1 MEEKL
6 INTIR
11 TDYEEFKSQLESIDN
26 TIKTSKVD
34 SYMKQLL
41 IENRIMFAS
50 KIMELEKLIRII
62 DERC

>member
-11 TDYEEFKSQLESIDN
+11 NDYEEFKSQLESIDN